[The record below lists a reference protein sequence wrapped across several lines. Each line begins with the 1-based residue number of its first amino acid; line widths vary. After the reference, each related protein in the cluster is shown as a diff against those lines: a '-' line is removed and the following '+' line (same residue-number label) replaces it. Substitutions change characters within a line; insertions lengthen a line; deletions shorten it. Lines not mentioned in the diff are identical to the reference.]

1 MSDILSQL
9 WTPELQMAVTVCI
22 IMLVAVYVLSIIWVV
37 RDAYQ
42 RGTVWYI
49 WAIVALVP
57 ILGVIAY
64 CLLRPPLLQID
75 RDEQELEVALKQRQL
90 MAVWRMRQL
99 RLPGRGRLCAVPE
112 LPPAF
117 EEPMPEVRSCARS
130 FVDRLSVLRNAASR
144 HRRSSQRSNYR
155 RAEAG
160 CAPGECR
167 GSWPGTAPVSADLV
181 CNPALRKAACARLF
195 LLSRPKSRR

>member
-22 IMLVAVYVLSIIWVV
+22 VMLVAVYVLSIIWVV

-57 ILGVIAY
+57 ILGANRR
-64 CLLRPPLLQID
+64 LRPPLLQID

-90 MAVWRMRQL
+90 MQYGECANCGYPVEADYVLCPNCHQRLKNQCQKCGHALDPSWTVCPYCATP
-99 RLPGRGRLCAVPE
+99 LPGIGARRSGRTTGAPRQAVPQ
-112 LPPAF
+112 AN
-117 EEPMPEVRSCARS
+117 VGA
-130 FVDRLSVLRNAASR
+130 
-144 HRRSSQRSNYR
+144 HGQ
-155 RAEAG
+155 
-160 CAPGECR
+160 APR
-167 GSWPGTAPVSADLV
+167 Q
-181 CNPALRKAACARLF
+181 
-195 LLSRPKSRR
+195 

>member
-22 IMLVAVYVLSIIWVV
+22 VMLVAVYVLSIIWVV

-49 WAIVALVP
+49 WGHRRARSHFGRHRVLPASSAAAANRSRRARARGRAEAAPAHAI
-57 ILGVIAY
+57 
-64 CLLRPPLLQID
+64 
-75 RDEQELEVALKQRQL
+75 
-90 MAVWRMRQL
+90 WRMRQL

-117 EEPMPEVRSCARS
+117 EEPMSEVRPCARS

-195 LLSRPKSRR
+195 LLSQPKSRR

>member
-1 MSDILSQL
+1 MHRHACGRLRALYYLSCSRCLPARHGVVHLGYRRARSHQ
-9 WTPELQMAVTVCI
+9 ASRVFYASSAAATVDRTT
-22 IMLVAVYVLSIIWVV
+22 S
-37 RDAYQ
+37 R
-42 RGTVWYI
+42 
-49 WAIVALVP
+49 
-57 ILGVIAY
+57 LGRAEAA
-64 CLLRPPLLQID
+64 P
-75 RDEQELEVALKQRQL
+75 AH
-90 MAVWRMRQL
+90 AVWRMCQL

-181 CNPALRKAACARLF
+181 CNPALRKAACAA
-195 LLSRPKSRR
+195 LLVVTT